1 MKKVLVTGA
10 AGYIGSV
17 LTYQLLAKGYKVV
30 GFDILNFGGEALLSI
45 YNHPNFEFIKGDVR
59 KKYVGVNNV

>member
-17 LTYQLLAKGYKVV
+17 LTCQLLAKGYKVV
-30 GFDILNFGGEALLSI
+30 GFCTFTPWRKMKGSI
-45 YNHPNFEFIKGDVR
+45 RVN
-59 KKYVGVNNV
+59 KYLYV